1 MKKIL
6 FAVLALALTIGGCQ
20 KVPLTGR
27 NQILLVPNADML
39 QMSFTQYRQF
49 IDTSKVVPA
58 STGDAVMVSRVGD
71 RIRRAVESYMNANGF
86 ANRLQGFQW
95 EYRLVQD
102 RQVNAWCMPGGKIVV
117 YSGILPLTQTEAG
130 LATVMGHEVSHA
142 IAEHGNERMSEGL
155 VANGLLQA
163 GQAFAGVTS
172 ANRSP
177 QTQAL
182 LQQAVGV
189 VGPLAYQYGRGLPHS
204 RRQES
209 EADHLGL
216 IFMALAGYNPDE
228 SIGFWSRMAQ
238 AGADKAPA
246 EFLSSHPS
254 DQRRIADLQGLL
266 PEARKYYAQSAKAV
280 GR

>member
-6 FAVLALALTIGGCQ
+6 IIVTILATAIGGCQ

-49 IDTSKVVPA
+49 LDTSRVIPA
-58 STGDAVMVSRVGD
+58 NSGDAAMVSRVGN
-71 RIRRAVESYMNANGF
+71 RIRQAVESYMSSNGYG
-86 ANRLQGFQW
+86 NRLAGFQW
-95 EYRLVQD
+95 EYNLVQD

-117 YSGILPLTQTEAG
+117 YSGILPYTLNEAG

-163 GQAFAGVTS
+163 GQLATGIATS
-172 ANRSP
+172 NRSQ

-182 LQQAVGV
+182 FQQAFGV
-189 VGPLAYQYGRGLPHS
+189 VGPLAFQFGRALPHG
-204 RRQES
+204 RKQES

-216 IFMALAGYNPDE
+216 IFMSMAGYNPQE
-228 SIGFWSRMAQ
+228 SIAFWQRMAKAKGGQ
-238 AGADKAPA
+238 AQP

-254 DQRRIADLQGLL
+254 DERRIADLQRNMA
-266 PEARKYYAQSAKAV
+266 EAQKYYAQTA
-280 GR
+280 RR